1 MWSDYVSHKP
11 PMSTPEEIT
20 YAAQYL
26 YFDNAKAKNE
36 LGLIFRAVEDS
47 LHDSINWFREKGYA

>member
-1 MWSDYVSHKP
+1 
-11 PMSTPEEIT
+11 MSTPEEIT
-20 YAAQYL
+20 YAAQCL

-36 LGLIFRAVEDS
+36 LGLTFRAVEDS